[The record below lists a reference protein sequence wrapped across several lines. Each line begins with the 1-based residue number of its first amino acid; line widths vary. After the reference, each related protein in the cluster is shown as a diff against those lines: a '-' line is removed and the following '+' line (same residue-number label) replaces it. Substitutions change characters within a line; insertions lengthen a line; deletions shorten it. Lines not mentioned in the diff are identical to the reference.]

1 MSDPG
6 QPGPS
11 IDPYQVLQVLPTAEQ
26 EVLHAAFR
34 ALAMKYHP
42 DRDSS
47 ARAGRRMI
55 ELNQAYALVREHAL
69 RIQYDKSRKTA
80 RTPFDAAAVPPM
92 NGGRSAPPPVVQRN
106 GRVDPNA
113 NATKLDAASLTAIGA
128 SAELGRRRRGH
139 GTRTAWQLAIAL
151 VPLAIVP
158 VGAALPLVALVGIL
172 TGCCW
177 LQVLVATA

>member
-1 MSDPG
+1 MSE
-6 QPGPS
+6 PGPPTTS
-11 IDPYQVLQVLPTAEQ
+11 VDPYQTLQVLPTAEQ

-55 ELNQAYALVREHAL
+55 ELNQAYAMVREPDL
-69 RIQYDKSRKTA
+69 RAQYDRSRKVA

-92 NGGRSAPPPVVQRN
+92 NGGRATPPPTVQRN

-113 NATKLDAASLTAIGA
+113 NATKLDSGRYAGWTLKDLAGHDPDYLKWLSRHSSGLRYRREISLI
-128 SAELGRRRRGH
+128 LGSK
-139 GTRTAWQLAIAL
+139 A
-151 VPLAIVP
+151 
-158 VGAALPLVALVGIL
+158 VAG
-172 TGCCW
+172 G
-177 LQVLVATA
+177 